1 MFDLELPED
10 FTPVNA
16 DGEMG
21 SFQLLSISEVSVTDI
36 IAGKSDRFVNKLHSG
51 I

>member
-21 SFQLLSISEVSVTDI
+21 SFQLLSMSEVSVLGHIFLYLTVI
-36 IAGKSDRFVNKLHSG
+36 
-51 I
+51 